1 MHIDLLGVPRVRLHD
16 DRSDGQEGRGS
27 DPAPQVAQD
36 PQVTPRLAGR
46 QPALLALLA
55 LDAPRPITQD
65 RLVDAMWGT
74 QLPAD
79 PANALQQRISA
90 LRRILDPARRG
101 DVLVPVAGGY
111 ALHLDAE
118 RIDARRFTRLAA
130 TGRGQLQRGEALA
143 ANRTLAEALGL
154 WRGPALDGYADE
166 PWASA
171 EVARLSELRLTA
183 LEDRITARLQ
193 LGEGEELVP
202 ELSELVASNPLRERC
217 IAQLLHALYRAGR
230 HSEALVVYER
240 TRERLAE
247 ELGADPSPMLQ
258 RLHGRI
264 LSQDPAL
271 DAPAPSQPAATIP
284 RPEPSLAP
292 TATGPAPDATG
303 PAPDATGPTLTGG
316 ASGNLPAGLVPVIG
330 RDDDLAQLR
339 IRLSEHRLVTLTGPG
354 GAGKTTLA
362 LALAQSIEVPADGAW
377 FVPLASLPA
386 GAEIVGAVTTT
397 LGLPGGGLGTPGFGA
412 PSLATAIAD
421 RSLLLVL
428 DNAEHVVDA
437 VAELAQEL
445 LLRAPRLQL
454 LVTSREVL
462 RVPGE
467 QVVEVPALATP
478 ELGATDP
485 AAIATSPAVQL
496 LVARAKAHTPSFAL
510 EPSTA
515 PAAARLVQQLDGIPL
530 AIELAASRLRVLSL
544 PELTR
549 QITRHLASA
558 VPGPPAANAEG
569 GTVSAPGATEPGR
582 SAEASDRDEG
592 LLGLLSSRT
601 RGVPERQRSLR
612 GALDWSWALLDAEL
626 QRAWAALSVPP
637 GRCSLPTAAELLTA
651 AGVGGHHLDVLGELA
666 DRSVVSIDTTSAPT
680 WIGMLETVRAYGREQ
695 LAVLGLTDAV
705 AARHADL
712 VERALAA
719 AIHTD
724 DPAAYAIDL
733 DALTA
738 WRDDARAAMSWAA
751 AAGDRRCIQRLA
763 GQLGWSW
770 VLHGLAGE
778 GLAWLDRGLG
788 DIEAAEAAVAAEGA
802 RAVDPAA
809 VLWASGL
816 RTARPDDQAT
826 RWAALSLQVADRPE
840 DLVFAGVFAAAH
852 HARNGEVAALADLWA
867 DVEARAVALGGWPLG
882 FLRLI
887 GAQLARMTG
896 RLQDVGPQA
905 EEAYA
910 LLTRTGPGWA
920 EAYAIDLV
928 IEGVSEAGEHERARA
943 LATRGLHL
951 CRAAGSPELE
961 GRLLLQLGVAEHH
974 LGARELARDHVERAI
989 GLIARASGFDP
1000 TTQLEGDAW
1009 DDVAGV
1015 GATSPP
1021 TPDDRRPG
1029 PDGTSLGFAHL
1040 TAGVLARQRGD
1051 LPAAGSHLAAA
1062 AELLAGSPTSYGR
1075 AWAAT
1080 ERCLTAVAAG
1090 DLEVAPSHGE
1100 RAVALAREAGE
1111 PDLLRRAVAA
1121 LEEAN
1126 ASRS

>member
-1 MHIDLLGVPRVRLHD
+1 VLIDLLGVPRVRLHD
-16 DRSDGQEGRGS
+16 DGS
-27 DPAPQVAQD
+27 AGEETAGPDPD
-36 PQVTPRLAGR
+36 PQAAEDAPARPRLAGR

-55 LDAPRPITQD
+55 LDAPRPVTQD
-65 RLVDAMWGT
+65 RIIDAMWGT

-90 LRRILDPARRG
+90 LRRVLDPARRG

-118 RIDARRFTRLAA
+118 RIDARCFTRLAA
-130 TGRGQLQRGEALA
+130 TGHGQLQRGEARA
-143 ANRTLAEALGL
+143 ASRTLSEALSL

-171 EVARLSELRLTA
+171 EVARLTELRLTA
-183 LEDRITARLQ
+183 AEDRITARLQ

-202 ELSELVASNPLRERC
+202 ELTELVASNPLRERC

-230 HSEALVVYER
+230 QSEALLVYER
-240 TRERLAE
+240 TRERSAE
-247 ELGADPSPMLQ
+247 ELGVDPSPMLQ

-264 LSQDPAL
+264 LAQDPAL
-271 DAPAPSQPAATIP
+271 DAPAPLPTTSSPPAATAP
-284 RPEPSLAP
+284 LPEPSP
-292 TATGPAPDATG
+292 TPEVTGPA
-303 PAPDATGPTLTGG
+303 LTGG
-316 ASGNLPAGLVPVIG
+316 AGGNLPLELVPVIG
-330 RDDDLAQLR
+330 RDEDLAELR
-339 IRLSEHRLVTLTGPG
+339 IRLSESRLVTLTGSG

-362 LALAQSIEVPADGAW
+362 LALADSVEVPADGVW
-377 FVPLASLPA
+377 FVPLTTLPA
-386 GAEIVGAVTTT
+386 GAEIVGTVATT
-397 LGLPGGGLGTPGFGA
+397 LGLPGGGLGTPGLGA
-412 PSLATAIAD
+412 PSLASAIAD
-421 RSLLLVL
+421 RALLLVL

-467 QVVEVPALATP
+467 QVVEVSALATP

-485 AAIATSPAVQL
+485 AAIAASPAVEL
-496 LVARAKAHTPSFAL
+496 LVARARAHTPSFSIDR
-510 EPSTA
+510 STA
-515 PAAARLVQQLDGIPL
+515 DAAARLVQQLDGIPL

-544 PELTR
+544 PELTG
-549 QITRHLASA
+549 QLTRHLAGA
-558 VPGPPAANAEG
+558 VPGRPAAG
-569 GTVSAPGATEPGR
+569 RKGDTGSAAGPTEPSR
-582 SAEASDRDEG
+582 SAAGVDRDEG
-592 LLGLLSSRT
+592 LLELLSSRA

-612 GALDWSWALLDAEL
+612 GALDWSWGLLDPEL

-651 AGVGGHHLDVLGELA
+651 AGVGGHHLDVLGELT
-666 DRSVVSIDTTSAPT
+666 DRSVVSIDTTTAPT
-680 WIGMLETVRAYGREQ
+680 WIAMLETVRAYGREQ
-695 LAVLGLTDAV
+695 LAALGLTDAV

-724 DPAAYAIDL
+724 DPAAYSIDL
-733 DALTA
+733 DALAA
-738 WRDDARAAMSWAA
+738 WRDDARAAMSWAD

-770 VLHGLAGE
+770 TLHGLAGE

-788 DIEAAEAAVAAEGA
+788 AVDEVEAKVAAEGPT
-802 RAVDPAA
+802 AVDPAA
-809 VLWASGL
+809 LLWASGL
-816 RTARPDDQAT
+816 RTARPDAQAT
-826 RWAALSLQVADRPE
+826 RWAALSMQVADRPE
-840 DLVFAGVFAAAH
+840 AAVFAGVFAAAH
-852 HARNGEVAALADLWA
+852 HARSGEVATLVDLWA
-867 DVEARAVALGGWPLG
+867 DVEAQAVALGGWPLG

-896 RLQDVGPQA
+896 RLQEVGPQA
-905 EEAYA
+905 EEAYTV
-910 LLTRTGPGWA
+910 LSSTGPGWA

-928 IEGVSEAGEHERARA
+928 IEGVSDAGEHERARA
-943 LATRGLHL
+943 LATRGLQL

-974 LGARELARDHVERAI
+974 LGARDVARDHVERAI
-989 GLIARASGFDP
+989 GLIARASGFEP
-1000 TTQLEGDAW
+1000 TAHLQGDGA
-1009 DDVAGV
+1009 DDAVGV
-1015 GATSPP
+1015 GVTSPP
-1021 TPDDRRPG
+1021 RADDRGPG

-1040 TAGVLARQRGD
+1040 TAGVLARERGD
-1051 LPAAGSHLAAA
+1051 PAAARSHLAAA
-1062 AELLAGSPTSYGR
+1062 ATLLAASPTPYGR
-1075 AWAAT
+1075 AWVAT
-1080 ERCLTAVAAG
+1080 ERCLTAAATG
-1090 DLEVAPSHGE
+1090 ELEVARSHGAQ
-1100 RAVALAREAGE
+1100 AVALAREVGE

-1121 LEEAN
+1121 LEAAN
-1126 ASRS
+1126 ASTG

>member
-16 DRSDGQEGRGS
+16 DGSDGQEAAGP
-27 DPAPQVAQD
+27 DPGPRAAD
-36 PQVTPRLAGR
+36 DAHDRPRLAGR

-55 LDAPRPITQD
+55 LDAPRPVPQD
-65 RLVDAMWGT
+65 RILDAMWGT

-90 LRRILDPARRG
+90 LRRVLDPARGG

-130 TGRGQLQRGEALA
+130 TGHGQLQRGEAQA
-143 ANRTLAEALGL
+143 ASRTLSEALGL

-166 PWASA
+166 PWAST
-171 EVARLSELRLTA
+171 EVARLTELRLTA
-183 LEDRITARLQ
+183 AEDRITARLQ

-202 ELSELVASNPLRERC
+202 ELTELVASNPLRERC

-230 HSEALVVYER
+230 QSEALLVYER
-240 TRERLAE
+240 TRERLVE
-247 ELGADPSPMLQ
+247 ELGVDPSPMLQ

-264 LSQDPAL
+264 LAQDPVL
-271 DAPAPSQPAATIP
+271 DAPAPLTPTSSPPAATIP
-284 RPEPSLAP
+284 LPGPSP
-292 TATGPAPDATG
+292 TSDV
-303 PAPDATGPTLTGG
+303 TGPTPEVTGPSLLAG

-330 RDDDLAQLR
+330 RDHELAELR
-339 IRLSEHRLVTLTGPG
+339 IRLSERRLVTLTGPG

-362 LALAQSIEVPADGAW
+362 LALADSIEGPADGVW
-377 FVPLASLPA
+377 FVPLATLPA
-386 GAEIVGAVTTT
+386 GAEVIATVATT
-397 LGLPGGGLGTPGFGA
+397 LGLPGGGLGTPGLGA
-412 PSLATAIAD
+412 QSLARAIAD
-421 RSLLLVL
+421 RALLLVL

-445 LLRAPRLQL
+445 LPRAPQLQL

-478 ELGATDP
+478 ERGATDP
-485 AAIATSPAVQL
+485 VAIAASPAVEL
-496 LVARAKAHTPSFAL
+496 LVARARAHSPSFTL
-510 EPSTA
+510 DRSTA
-515 PAAARLVQQLDGIPL
+515 PTAARLVQQLDGIPL

-544 PELTR
+544 PELTG
-549 QITRHLASA
+549 QLTRHLAGA
-558 VPGPPAANAEG
+558 VPGPPGPLVDVAGRAAGPVERN
-569 GTVSAPGATEPGR
+569 R
-582 SAEASDRDEG
+582 SAAGTDREEG
-592 LLGLLSSRT
+592 LLELLSSRT

-612 GALDWSWALLDAEL
+612 GALDWSWELLDPEL
-626 QRAWAALSVPP
+626 QRAWSALSVPP

-666 DRSVVSIDTTSAPT
+666 DRSVVSIDTTTAPT

-705 AARHADL
+705 AARHADV
-712 VERALAA
+712 VERALTAA
-719 AIHTD
+719 SDTD
-724 DPAAYAIDL
+724 DPAAYAVDL
-733 DALTA
+733 DALAA
-738 WRDDARAAMSWAA
+738 WRDDARAAMSWAD
-751 AAGDRRCIQRLA
+751 AAGDRRRLQRLA

-770 VLHGLAGE
+770 ALHGLAGE
-778 GLAWLDRGLG
+778 GVAWLDRGLG
-788 DIEAAEAAVAAEGA
+788 DIEVAEAAVAADGPT
-802 RAVDPAA
+802 AVDPAA

-816 RTARPDDQAT
+816 RTARPDAQAT
-826 RWAALSLQVADRPE
+826 RWAELSMQVADRPQTA
-840 DLVFAGVFAAAH
+840 VFAGVFAAAH
-852 HARNGEVAALADLWA
+852 HARNGDVAALVDLWA

-887 GAQLARMTG
+887 GAQLARVTG
-896 RLQDVGPQA
+896 RLQDVSPQA

-910 LLTRTGPGWA
+910 LLSSTGPGWA
-920 EAYAIDLV
+920 EAYAIDLM
-928 IEGVSEAGEHERARA
+928 IEGVSDAGEHERARA
-943 LATRGLHL
+943 LATRGLQL

-1000 TTQLEGDAW
+1000 ATHLEGGGSDDATG
-1009 DDVAGV
+1009 A
-1015 GATSPP
+1015 GATGPP
-1021 TPDDRRPG
+1021 TPDDQRPG

-1040 TAGVLARQRGD
+1040 TAGVLARERGD
-1051 LPAAGSHLAAA
+1051 VAAAGSHLAAA
-1062 AELLAGSPTSYGR
+1062 ASLLATSPTPYGR
-1075 AWAAT
+1075 AWVAAERSLTAAAT
-1080 ERCLTAVAAG
+1080 G
-1090 DLEVAPSHGE
+1090 DLEGARAHGE
-1100 RAVALAREAGE
+1100 QAVALASEVGE

-1126 ASRS
+1126 ASTT

>member
-1 MHIDLLGVPRVRLHD
+1 MHIDLLGAPRVRLQD
-16 DRSDGQEGRGS
+16 DRSDGQESGGADAAR
-27 DPAPQVAQD
+27 QVAQD
-36 PQVTPRLAGR
+36 AQVPPRLAGR

-55 LDAPRPITQD
+55 LEAPRPVTQD
-65 RLVDAMWGT
+65 RIIDALWRT

-118 RIDARRFTRLAA
+118 RIDARCFTRLAA

-143 ANRTLAEALGL
+143 ASRTLAEALGL

-171 EVARLSELRLTA
+171 EVARLTELRLTA

-202 ELSELVASNPLRERC
+202 ELTELVASNPLRERC

-230 HSEALVVYER
+230 QSEALVAYER

-247 ELGADPSPMLQ
+247 ELGVDPSPMLQ

-271 DAPAPSQPAATIP
+271 DVPAPRPPASSQPGANIT
-284 RPEPSLAP
+284 RPDASPALA
-292 TATGPAPDATG
+292 ATGPAPDATG
-303 PAPDATGPTLTGG
+303 PALTGG
-316 ASGNLPAGLVPVIG
+316 TGGNLPPEPGPVIG
-330 RDDDLAQLR
+330 RDADLAELR
-339 IRLSEHRLVTLTGPG
+339 IRLTENRLVTLTGTG

-362 LALAQSIEVPADGAW
+362 LALANSIEVPADGAW

-386 GAEIVGAVTTT
+386 GAEIVGAVAAT
-397 LGLPGGGLGTPGFGA
+397 LGLSGGGLGTPGLGA
-412 PSLATAIAD
+412 PSLASAIAD
-421 RSLLLVL
+421 RALLLVL

-445 LLRAPRLQL
+445 LLHAPRLQL

-467 QVVEVPALATP
+467 QVVAVPALATP

-485 AAIATSPAVQL
+485 AAIGTSPAVQL
-496 LVARAKAHTPSFAL
+496 LVARARSHTPAFSL
-510 EPSTA
+510 GPSTA

-544 PELTR
+544 PELAG
-549 QITRHLASA
+549 QLTRHLAGA
-558 VPGPPAANAEG
+558 VPGPPAASTMDDAGNAAG
-569 GTVSAPGATEPGR
+569 PTGPSR
-582 SAEASDRDEG
+582 STAGSGRDEG
-592 LLGLLSSRT
+592 LLELLSSRA

-612 GALDWSWALLDAEL
+612 GALDWSWELLDAEL

-695 LAVLGLTDAV
+695 LAMLGLTDAV

-719 AIHTD
+719 ATHTD

-738 WRDDARAAMSWAA
+738 WRNDARAAMSWADT
-751 AAGDRRCIQRLA
+751 AGDRRCLQRLA

-788 DIEAAEAAVAAEGA
+788 GIEAAEAAVAADGA
-802 RAVDPAA
+802 KAVDPAA

-816 RTARPDDQAT
+816 RTARPDAQAT
-826 RWAALSLQVADRPE
+826 RWAELSLQVADRPE
-840 DLVFAGVFAAAH
+840 AAVFAGVFAAAH
-852 HARNGEVAALADLWA
+852 HARNGEVAALADRWA
-867 DVEARAVALGGWPLG
+867 DVEARAVAVGGWPLG

-905 EEAYA
+905 EEAYT
-910 LLTRTGPGWA
+910 LLSRTGPGWA

-928 IEGVSEAGEHERARA
+928 IEEVSDAGDHERARV
-943 LATRGLHL
+943 LATRGLQL

-1000 TTQLEGDAW
+1000 TTHLEGGGW

-1021 TPDDRRPG
+1021 RPDDRRPG

-1040 TAGVLARQRGD
+1040 TAGVLARERD
-1051 LPAAGSHLAAA
+1051 DPAAAGSHLAAA
-1062 AELLAGSPTSYGR
+1062 ASLLATSPTPYGR
-1075 AWAAT
+1075 AWVAA
-1080 ERCLTAVAAG
+1080 ERCLTAAAIG
-1090 DLEVAPSHGE
+1090 DLEAARAHGE
-1100 RAVALAREAGE
+1100 EAVALASEVGE
-1111 PDLLRRAVAA
+1111 PDLLRRATAA
-1121 LEEAN
+1121 LEQAN
-1126 ASRS
+1126 AATG